1 MDDYDEII
9 AGLNRQGWSIT
20 DTTVAP
26 QWCAELREHAERLWE
41 EGAFEAGEFGLD
53 LASGRQ
59 PEVRGDA
66 VCWIEPASDLARL
79 PFFEWMAGFR
89 AVLNQRFNLGVRSQ
103 EFHFARYPRGR
114 GYRKHLDQHRGR
126 NLRKISIVLYLNPG
140 WNPADGGEL
149 CFYQPA
155 NPELELARLAPLNA
169 RLAVFV
175 SGLMPHAVLPCKTTR
190 WSVTGWLRTDE
201 AA

>member
-1 MDDYDEII
+1 MGPYDEII
-9 AGLNRQGWSIT
+9 AALNRQGWSIT

-26 QWCAELREHAERLWE
+26 QLCAELRAHAQRLWE
-41 EGAFEAGEFGLD
+41 EGAFEPGEFGLD
-53 LASGRQ
+53 LAGGKQ

-89 AVLNQRFNLGVRSQ
+89 AVLNERFKLGVRSQ
-103 EFHFARYPRGR
+103 EFHFARYPEGR

-126 NLRKISIVLYLNPG
+126 NLRKISVVLYLNPD
-140 WNPADGGEL
+140 WDAANGGEL
-149 CFYQPA
+149 CFYQPTDP
-155 NPELELARLAPLNA
+155 NTEIARLAPLNG

-175 SGLMPHAVLPCKTTR
+175 SGLMPHAVLPCKATR